1 MYTDTISDEM
11 AKAVGL
17 EYDATYGELIDSL
30 FVRYN
35 IVIMFDPAFTYALQ
49 EHVAYY
55 YTVYQKTDEGKL
67 KILIESRNELSSF
80 NLAIK
85 DIVTEL
91 KEKKYI

>member
-17 EYDATYGELIDSL
+17 ENDSTYGELIDSL

-49 EHVAYY
+49 EQVAYY